1 MYFNPLP
8 LSFFEEK
15 IYFVLAW
22 PKISEE
28 YMYLICSFVLAA
40 SQRVFRSDEVSR
52 RERTCSFSPNGQ
64 EGLTLSDASRWPTS
78 SLHGFSFGRA
88 GQVHRP
94 AARLSKDP
102 RTIQVESNLSL

>member
-40 SQRVFRSDEVSR
+40 SQRVFHSYEV
-52 RERTCSFSPNGQ
+52 
-64 EGLTLSDASRWPTS
+64 
-78 SLHGFSFGRA
+78 
-88 GQVHRP
+88 
-94 AARLSKDP
+94 
-102 RTIQVESNLSL
+102 